1 MELFSEVYGCYYQV
15 VADILR
21 AAPLTRRQVEA
32 LVGARGYGESTLQL
46 IPRLLDRNTWPL
58 LEAQDGQFHSRLK
71 RPPVLPVTAL
81 ECSWLKALLEDPR
94 IRLFLTDEQLAHL
107 RDALH
112 DVEPL
117 YRQEDFYYFDRYL
130 DGDDYA
136 DPDYRR
142 RFQAILAALREEVFL
157 RLAYV
162 PPKGRLRLG
171 DHRPLRLE
179 YSAKDDK
186 FRVYTAKAW
195 HGVFQG
201 YHILNLSR
209 IREVGPSAEHYG
221 GRLDLEGWRVRR
233 RCAEPLL
240 LRVTRERNG
249 IERFLVEFSSY
260 EKQSE
265 YDEETKTC
273 TVRLWYQRDDE
284 TEVLIRLLGFGPVIR
299 VLGPERFV
307 AQMRERVLRQRNLD
321 TSRPPKSC

>member
-1 MELFSEVYGCYYQV
+1 MELFSEVYGCYYEV

-32 LVGARGYGESTLQL
+32 LVGTRGYGESTLQL
-46 IPRLLDRNTWPL
+46 IPKLLDQDVWPL
-58 LEAQDGQFHSRLK
+58 LEERNGQFYSRLEH
-71 RPPVLPVTAL
+71 PPVMPVTVL
-81 ECSWLKALLEDPR
+81 ERAWLKALLDDPR
-94 IRLFLTDEQLAHL
+94 IRLFLTDEQLDHL
-107 RDALH
+107 ADTLC
-112 DVEPL
+112 DVAPL
-117 YRQEDFYYFDRYL
+117 YRQEDFLYFDRYQ

-142 RFQAILAALREEVFL
+142 RFQAILSALRRESFL
-157 RLAYV
+157 RLAYA
-162 PPKGRLRLG
+162 PPKGRLCLG

-195 HGVFQG
+195 HGAFRSYQV
-201 YHILNLSR
+201 LNLNR
-209 IREVGPSAEHYG
+209 IRDVGPSSEHYTG
-221 GRLDLEGWRVRR
+221 HLDLSAWRVRH

-240 LRVTRERNG
+240 LRVTGERNG

-265 YDEETKTC
+265 YDAGTGTC

-284 TEVLIRLLGFGPVIR
+284 TEVLIRLLGFGPVVQ

-307 AQMRERVLRQRNLD
+307 AQVRQRVLRQLEHG
-321 TSRPPKSC
+321 RPVP

>member
-1 MELFSEVYGCYYQV
+1 MELFSEVYGCYYEV

-46 IPRLLDRNTWPL
+46 MPKLLDRNAWPL
-58 LEAQDGQFHSRLK
+58 LEEREGQFYSWLRH
-71 RPPVLPVTAL
+71 PPVLPVTAL
-81 ECSWLKALLEDPR
+81 ERAWLKALLEDPR
-94 IRLFLTDEQLAHL
+94 IRLFLMDEQLAHL
-107 RDALH
+107 TEALC

-117 YRQEDFYYFDRYL
+117 YRQGDFFSFDRYL

-142 RFQAILAALREEVFL
+142 RFQAILAALREGTFL
-157 RLAYV
+157 RLTYA
-162 PPKGRLRLG
+162 PPQSRLRLG

-179 YSAKDDK
+179 YSPKDDK
-186 FRVYTAKAW
+186 FRVYTAKVW
-195 HGVFQG
+195 HGAFQG

-209 IREVGPSAEHYG
+209 VREVEPSTEHYD
-221 GRLDLEGWRVRR
+221 GRLDLDGWRTRR

-249 IERFLVEFSSY
+249 IERFMVEFSSY

-265 YDEETKTC
+265 YDAETKTC

-284 TEVLIRLLGFGPVIR
+284 TEVLIRLLGFGPVVR

-307 AQMRERVLRQRNLD
+307 AQIRERVLRQGHWDANGHVKRD
-321 TSRPPKSC
+321 